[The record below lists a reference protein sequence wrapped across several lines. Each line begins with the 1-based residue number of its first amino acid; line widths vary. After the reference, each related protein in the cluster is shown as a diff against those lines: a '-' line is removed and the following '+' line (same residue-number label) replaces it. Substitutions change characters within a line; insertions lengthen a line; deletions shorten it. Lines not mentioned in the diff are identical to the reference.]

1 MSASPAPGRGD
12 DWASKCPWCA
22 HPLHDGECGGDI
34 HIGAAKKPETAP
46 CPCKRHEKHPPK
58 GQS

>member
-1 MSASPAPGRGD
+1 MSVNWSAL
-12 DWASKCPWCA
+12 CPWCA
-22 HPLHDGECGGDI
+22 HGHHADACPGEI
-34 HIGAAKKPETAP
+34 HIGTAKKPETAP